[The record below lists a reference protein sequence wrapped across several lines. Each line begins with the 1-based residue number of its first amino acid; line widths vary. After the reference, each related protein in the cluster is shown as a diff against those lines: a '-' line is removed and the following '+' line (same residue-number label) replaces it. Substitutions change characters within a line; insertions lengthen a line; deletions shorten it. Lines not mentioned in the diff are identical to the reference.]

1 MKLSLLPTSVSA
13 IVLSLAV
20 AGCGRAA
27 VAPSAS
33 SATTPDVVNA
43 ALAGKRV
50 DKTAK
55 AAAPEV
61 ASTIGDRHVGDFVV
75 FKFSGAFHKGAMTLT
90 ERVIAKDAT
99 ILTVEFTLAE
109 AGKDGKSKEQT
120 LRVKMDQK
128 VGGKGEV
135 FGVQKIEKGVATPA
149 EVADWEAMMAKT
161 VLFADAN
168 EETLASEDIKI
179 DVAGKSVDAQ
189 KTSYKVLVGN
199 KTATMT
205 ITQSDGFAWGDLG
218 GEIISADGT
227 LLYRAELVEAGSAP
241 PSFVATDDDI

>member
-1 MKLSLLPTSVSA
+1 MKLSLLSTTRFASA
-13 IVLSLAV
+13 LLLVV

-27 VAPSAS
+27 VPSAA
-33 SATTPDVVNA
+33 SAHTPDVANA

-50 DKTAK
+50 DKTAT
-55 AAAPEV
+55 AATPEV

-90 ERVIAKDAT
+90 ERVIAKEGT

-109 AGKDGKSKEQT
+109 GGKDGKSKEQT

-161 VLFADAN
+161 VLFADTN

-205 ITQSDGFAWGDLG
+205 ITQSEGFAWGDLG

-227 LLYRAELVEAGSAP
+227 VLYRAELVEAGSAP